1 MISFIRIWRLPT
13 GSLCRL
19 YLASFFFLASNTW
32 ASPPLKVGG
41 TGAVYAILDKLVTE
55 YQRLPHAQPL
65 ELIKPPM
72 GSSAGIRAVMAGHID
87 VAVSGRLLKAEEA
100 QVLTAKVFARSPL
113 AFVVNGSVGRFA
125 ITRNE
130 LVHIYQGT
138 LTRWNDGTPLR
149 SVLRPAS
156 DADAVLVKSLAPAVE
171 QAYTTA
177 QARPGMAFATHDLE
191 NAEMLMKA
199 KGMFGT
205 LTLCQLHAQGLPLQ
219 VLALDGT
226 IPSVETLGAGTYPL
240 SKPFILV
247 TRKDHVGATH
257 DFVHFM
263 SSPKAKEI
271 LLASRCIPSGQ

>member
-1 MISFIRIWRLPT
+1 LISCIRFIRLVTSRR
-13 GSLCRL
+13 CRL
-19 YLASFFFLASNTW
+19 GLACFFFLASSAC

-41 TGAVYAILDKLVTE
+41 TGAAYAILNKLVAE
-55 YQRLPHAQPL
+55 YQQLPHAQPL
-65 ELIKPPM
+65 DLVKPPM
-72 GSSAGIRAVMAGHID
+72 GSSAGIRAVMAGHLD

-100 QVLTAKVFARSPL
+100 QVLTAQEFARSPL
-113 AFVVNGSVGRFA
+113 AFVVNGSVGRLA
-125 ITRNE
+125 ISRND

-156 DADAVLVKSLAPAVE
+156 DADAVLVKTLSSDIE
-171 QAYTTA
+171 RAYSVA
-177 QARPGMAFATHDLE
+177 QARPGMAFAAHDLE
-191 NAEMLMKA
+191 NTEMLMKT

-226 IPSVETLGAGTYPL
+226 IPSVETLGVGTYPL

-257 DFVHFM
+257 DFVQFM
-263 SSPKAKEI
+263 SSPKAREI
-271 LLASRCIPSGQ
+271 LLASLCIPPGQ